1 MFYRVAGEQAA
12 LIDDVTGTL
21 APYDQFITLGPTNAE
36 EIVEDIRRY
45 TGMEAAIVDVN
56 DLSRRTGA
64 VRILA
69 ATEAVDQGKLRQ
81 ALLSNPAGNA
91 DEQTPIVLVRFE

>member
-1 MFYRVAGEQAA
+1 MVVEEA
-12 LIDDVTGTL
+12 LIS
-21 APYDQFITLGPTNAE
+21 
-36 EIVEDIRRY
+36 
-45 TGMEAAIVDVN
+45 
-56 DLSRRTGA
+56 SRRTGA

-69 ATEAVDQGKLRQ
+69 ATEAVEQDKLRQ